1 MVFGIAKRASEDRL
15 RVVPERFVICRNV
28 WGAADAIAGVA
39 SRIARNVDNKI
50 AVAFL
55 FFVGCILLLH
65 HYDTCHTFKLFLTK
79 QIIHR
84 LEAEAEISSK
94 IL

>member
-39 SRIARNVDNKI
+39 SRIARNVDKKI

-55 FFVGCILLLH
+55 FFVGCFLLLH
-65 HYDTCHTFKLFLTK
+65 HYDACHTFKLFLPK
-79 QIIHR
+79 QIIP
-84 LEAEAEISSK
+84 
-94 IL
+94 